1 MADDTT
7 DTRRKTPTVFGSSSP
22 FKVLQ
27 DEVDRIFQAFS
38 APQTSWKGGLF
49 AGAGA
54 MGLRVD
60 IGESD
65 GEIQVVADLPGMTED
80 EVEVELAE
88 DVLRIR
94 AERKSEDEKSDKT
107 WQVIERSHGLFE
119 HEIRVP
125 EGIDPD
131 AVQARFEKG
140 VLTVTLPKPPEQPKK
155 TRRIAVE
162 AAG

>member
-1 MADDTT
+1 
-7 DTRRKTPTVFGSSSP
+7 
-22 FKVLQ
+22 
-27 DEVDRIFQAFS
+27 
-38 APQTSWKGGLF
+38 
-49 AGAGA
+49 

-119 HEIRVP
+119 RQIRVP